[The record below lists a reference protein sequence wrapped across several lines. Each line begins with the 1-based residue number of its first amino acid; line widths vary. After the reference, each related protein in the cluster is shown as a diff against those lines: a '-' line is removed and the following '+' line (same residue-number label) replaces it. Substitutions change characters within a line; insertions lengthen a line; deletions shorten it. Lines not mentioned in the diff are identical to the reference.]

1 MRLNDALI
9 TSFIY
14 EGKEYQIDLSFD
26 KVLDA
31 FDIQA
36 DDYFRDHEKAETCI
50 ALLTGQDVKGIE
62 AIKMW
67 NYIFTSFIKFENKQ
81 PIEYD
86 LKGNPMPVMEDEE
99 QEPTV
104 SIEQDAEYI
113 YSSFRQAYDINLH
126 KEHGK
131 LHWHEFKALLDGL
144 PSDTIMQRII
154 NIRLWKPTK
163 GDSVEYRDSMR
174 KLQKIYALNDME

>member
-36 DDYFRDHEKAETCI
+36 DGFLRDHEKAEICV
-50 ALLTGQDVKGIE
+50 ALLTGED
-62 AIKMW
+62 IKDEKSILIW

-81 PIEYD
+81 PLEYD
-86 LKGNPMPVMEDEE
+86 LKGNPMPVAEEEE
-99 QEPTV
+99 QEPTM
-104 SIEQDAEYI
+104 SLEQDAEYI
-113 YSSFRQAYDINLH
+113 YASFKQAYDINLY

-163 GDSVEYRDSMR
+163 GDPVEYRENMR
-174 KLQKIYALNDME
+174 KLQKVYALNDMD